1 MKLRKGYVSNSS
13 SSSFIVSIPKGKEND
28 FFIKVPVNLESYA
41 THIIDTKEELDKEF
55 TYRLE
60 YWGNKEYVETNYNKC
75 LEAIN
80 RGERVLLGDFDSDST
95 DPVEHFLCDN
105 GIGKQ
110 DNINVIENE
119 AGY

>member
-1 MKLRKGYVSNSS
+1 MKLREGFVSNSS
-13 SSSFIVSIPKGKEND
+13 SSSFIVSIPKGTECN
-28 FFIKVPVNLESYA
+28 FVMRVPINLESYA

-55 TYRLE
+55 AYRLE
-60 YWGNKEYVETNYNKC
+60 YWGNKEYVEKNYQKC

-80 RGERVLLGDFDSDST
+80 KGERVLLGDFDSDST
-95 DPVEHFLCDN
+95 DPVEHFLCEQ
-105 GIGKQ
+105 GIGQQ